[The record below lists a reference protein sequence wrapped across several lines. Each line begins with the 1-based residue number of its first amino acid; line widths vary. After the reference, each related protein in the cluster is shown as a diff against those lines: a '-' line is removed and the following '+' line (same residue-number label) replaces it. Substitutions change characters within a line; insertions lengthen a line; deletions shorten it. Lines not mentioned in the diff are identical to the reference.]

1 MFAFYVQDHER
12 TAHATTHRNTC
23 FLQAAMATMFDTSP
37 QYEYRLIPMSSA
49 RSRAGAPGEMIDWYK
64 LPADDEGHEIMFSY
78 LNGVTSFVDFT
89 NEDKTL
95 KPEGT
100 IGWFCE
106 SHSSGFATSRRT

>member
-1 MFAFYVQDHER
+1 
-12 TAHATTHRNTC
+12 
-23 FLQAAMATMFDTSP
+23 
-37 QYEYRLIPMSSA
+37 MSSA
-49 RSRAGAPGEMIDWYK
+49 RSRAGAPGEMIEGHK

-95 KPEGT
+95 KPDGT

-106 SHSSGFATSRRT
+106 LVLSGCEGLH